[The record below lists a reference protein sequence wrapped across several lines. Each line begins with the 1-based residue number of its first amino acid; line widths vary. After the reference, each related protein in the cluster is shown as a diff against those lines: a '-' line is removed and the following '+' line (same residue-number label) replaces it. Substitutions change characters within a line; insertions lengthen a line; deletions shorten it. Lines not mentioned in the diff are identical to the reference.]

1 MKVVPK
7 YLFRYFEK
15 AGVKRK
21 YPANSIIYMQGDTAP
36 SIYLICKGRVR
47 MFYTADSGKE
57 ITIQI
62 IGEGQL
68 IGESAFFSHAS
79 RDTSILA
86 VNEVEV
92 IVCSIDRIFPY
103 MQQNPEINELIIQLL
118 MENYSALCGQLKRLT
133 IYDSTQRVASYLLD
147 QTKCDCAELGIID
160 NTLPYTHEE
169 LAVCLNLN
177 RVTVTK
183 ILNRFAK
190 QGWVRLKQKKIQIL
204 ARGALKKILDENR
217 KTASSK
223 YTYN

>member
-7 YLFRYFEK
+7 HLFPYFEK
-15 AGVKRK
+15 AGIKRI
-21 YPANSIIYMQGDTAP
+21 YPANSMIYMQEDTAP

-47 MFYTADSGKE
+47 MFYTANSGKE

-68 IGESAFFSHAS
+68 IGESAFLSHAS
-79 RDTSILA
+79 RDTSILS

-92 IVCSIDRIFPY
+92 IICSIDRIFPY
-103 MQQNPEINELIIQLL
+103 MQQNQEINELIIQLL

-133 IYDSTQRVASYLLD
+133 IYDSAQRVASYLLE
-147 QTKCDCAELGIID
+147 QTKCNRVELGIID

-190 QGWVRLKQKKIQIL
+190 QGWVRLKQKRIQIL
-204 ARGALKKILDENR
+204 DRMALMGILEESR
-217 KTASSK
+217 
-223 YTYN
+223 